1 MYSTHNVIALK
12 KKQDN
17 NYGRTTVPD
26 GGKER
31 RLNAANQYTLLL
43 HSIVVNDNLMHF
55 FFAAFGLLHKRHYVA
70 LAAFGLLHKRH
81 HVASCNVF
89 VVYLSPICFCHLVR
103 KLAASR
109 ESNVNS
115 VHVILPR

>member
-55 FFAAFGLLHKRHYVA
+55 FLQSLVFCINDTTLHLQRLVFCINDTTLQVA
-70 LAAFGLLHKRH
+70 T
-81 HVASCNVF
+81 
-89 VVYLSPICFCHLVR
+89 YLSSICRLYVF
-103 KLAASR
+103 A
-109 ESNVNS
+109 
-115 VHVILPR
+115 I